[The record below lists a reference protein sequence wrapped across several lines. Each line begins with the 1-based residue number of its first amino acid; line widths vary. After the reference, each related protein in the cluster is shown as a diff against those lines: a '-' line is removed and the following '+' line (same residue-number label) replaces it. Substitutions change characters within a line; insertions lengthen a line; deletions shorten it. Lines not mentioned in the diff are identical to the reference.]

1 MIFSSV
7 ELVRWRIYLV
17 AVGENDGESCLGRLS
32 PALKV
37 RWRWRNIP
45 ESCNF
50 SVCRLDNIILLLRK
64 VTCNTFSL
72 IALFLNLS
80 LFHYPLIVFIYFQEC
95 LVINSKTIHH
105 SIQSLKHFPLTTTR
119 SQGVYSNETIKE
131 GISRATTKPRLS
143 FANVYGRIKI
153 SFNWIAWWRV
163 SLAITLRGLG
173 PCYVLYSADVEVD
186 DDDDDGDDS
195 AGYIP
200 NPQFI
205 ANPIYSSCVAPTTF
219 IRRLPELDLLVC
231 WS

>member
-1 MIFSSV
+1 MKV
-7 ELVRWRIYLV
+7 EKYSRKLQF
-17 AVGENDGESCLGRLS
+17 
-32 PALKV
+32 P
-37 RWRWRNIP
+37 
-45 ESCNF
+45 
-50 SVCRLDNIILLLRK
+50 VCRLDNIILLLRK

-173 PCYVLYSADVEVD
+173 PCYVLGRCWSWRWWWWRWWFCWLHTQ
-186 DDDDDGDDS
+186 
-195 AGYIP
+195 P
-200 NPQFI
+200 T
-205 ANPIYSSCVAPTTF
+205 IYCQSYLLVVCRPDYFHPTTPGTWF
-219 IRRLPELDLLVC
+219 ACLLVLIYC
-231 WS
+231 GNTAWIIGI